1 MEINCTYAKNDIRI
15 IMAWTTGH
23 CVLLR
28 HLVIMKIKE
37 HNMCRMCGEGQE
49 TPLHILHDCPATLGH
64 RVAWEARMTNPEH
77 AKRST
82 ILNMTEKL
90 LFFTKEP
97 RIAKLMTRENE
108 QAVLMLAHP
117 RRLPTGTGLATGNPV
132 DPEDPQDQD
141 QDAEQGQ
148 GIPGDNIPSSPSMV
162 SSDED

>member
-64 RVAWEARMTNPEH
+64 RVAWEALMTNPEH
-77 AKRST
+77 
-82 ILNMTEKL
+82 
-90 LFFTKEP
+90 
-97 RIAKLMTRENE
+97 
-108 QAVLMLAHP
+108 
-117 RRLPTGTGLATGNPV
+117 
-132 DPEDPQDQD
+132 DPQHDRETALLRKGTQDCEARDQ
-141 QDAEQGQ
+141 GK
-148 GIPGDNIPSSPSMV
+148 
-162 SSDED
+162 